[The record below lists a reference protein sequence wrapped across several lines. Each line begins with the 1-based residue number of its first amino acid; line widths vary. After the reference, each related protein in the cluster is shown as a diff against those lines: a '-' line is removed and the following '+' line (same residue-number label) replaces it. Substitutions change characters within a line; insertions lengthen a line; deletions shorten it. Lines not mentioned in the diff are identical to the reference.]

1 MTEIIRCGGVC
12 LPCCPS
18 ASTPTVTHL
27 LVRYCYT
34 SAAVGSLR
42 VLVQGFALLA
52 ASVVRGSSGV
62 YIDSKM
68 LLQEVGVVEGGP

>member
-1 MTEIIRCGGVC
+1 MTGIIRRGGVC

-18 ASTPTVTHL
+18 ASTLTVTHL

-42 VLVQGFALLA
+42 VLAQGFGLMP
-52 ASVVRGSSGV
+52 ASVVRGRSGV
-62 YIDSKM
+62 CTDSKM
-68 LLQEVGVVEGGP
+68 LL